1 MCNFELPKRPDTSL
15 NLYKPDI
22 DWEDNWRFSGYLYND
37 GKLNYSLDAYASGY
51 LEAVEKLIKSVKN
64 NEFGNDTFGYP
75 IFYLFSHYLE
85 IRMKKIILNGK
96 ELMNQNPEFPKSH
109 NLVFLWEECKRV
121 LKKIE
126 EWEEYSD
133 LDEETKKDYET
144 IDHFIKEIAQDN
156 SSQSFRYPVN
166 RDGMPLLVNNSVQ
179 FLNIPVLSDVADWLS
194 NKLDGISTG
203 IYENLCARREFEAEY
218 SGDEY

>member
-1 MCNFELPKRPDTSL
+1 MCNFELPKRPDTCL
-15 NLYKPDI
+15 NLYGPDT
-22 DWEDNWRFSGYLYND
+22 DWEDNWRFSGYLYNN
-37 GKLNYSLDAYASGY
+37 GTLNYSLDAYASGY
-51 LEAVEKLIKSVKN
+51 LEAVKKLIKSVKD

-96 ELMNQNPEFPKSH
+96 ELLNQNPDFPKTHDLFS
-109 NLVFLWEECKRV
+109 LWKECKEI

-126 EWEEYSD
+126 KWKEYSD

-156 SSQSFRYPVN
+156 NSESFRYPVN
-166 RDGMPLLVNNSVQ
+166 KKWVPLLINNSVHC
-179 FLNIPVLSDVADWLS
+179 LNIPVLSDVADWLS
-194 NKLDGISTG
+194 NKLDGISIG
-203 IYENLCARREFEAEY
+203 IYENLCAKREFEAEY